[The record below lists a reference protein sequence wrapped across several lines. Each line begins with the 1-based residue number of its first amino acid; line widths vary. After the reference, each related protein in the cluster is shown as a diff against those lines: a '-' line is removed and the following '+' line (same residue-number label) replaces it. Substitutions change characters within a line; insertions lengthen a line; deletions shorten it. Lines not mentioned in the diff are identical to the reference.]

1 MSEPMFKQLA
11 LIGCGLMGG
20 SFALAMKRAGLVKRV
35 VGYSK
40 SPSTTAKALRLGVID
55 EAASSAMVAVSGAD
69 LVLLAIPVAATEAT
83 LRSIK
88 DLVRPDT
95 LIMDVGSTKQDVV
108 QSARAGLRDRFGCFV
123 PAHPIAGREVSGV
136 EHADADLYAGQQV
149 VLTPTE
155 LTQIA
160 QLKAAETLW
169 RALRSH
175 VTFMSPEAHDAAL
188 AASSHA
194 PHLVAM
200 AYMNSILKQADGH
213 RILSL
218 AGPGFRDFTRIAAAD
233 TTMWRDIF
241 MANRAEVLEQIHLL
255 QHMLGQYEA
264 ALLSNQPS
272 RLEALINQARDARS
286 QWHIGKVYAPDS
298 PKTV

>member
-1 MSEPMFKQLA
+1 MPEPMFKQLA

-20 SFALAMKRAGLVKRV
+20 SFALAMKQAGLVKRV

-55 EAASSAMVAVSGAD
+55 EEAGSAMVAVSGAD

-88 DLVRPDT
+88 DLIRPDT

-108 QSARAGLRDRFGCFV
+108 QAARAGLRNRFGCFV
-123 PAHPIAGREVSGV
+123 PAHPIAGKEVSGV
-136 EHADADLYAGQQV
+136 EHAEAGLYAGQQV

-155 LTQIA
+155 LTQVA
-160 QLKAAETLW
+160 QLRAAEALW
-169 RALRSH
+169 RALGSH
-175 VTFMSPEAHDAAL
+175 VTSMSPETHDSAL

-200 AYMNSILKQADGH
+200 AYMNSIVDQTDSH

-233 TTMWRDIF
+233 TTMWRDVF
-241 MANRAEVLEQIHLL
+241 LANRGEVLKQIHQL

-264 ALLSNQPS
+264 ALLAEQPQ
-272 RLEALINQARDARS
+272 RLESLINQARDARS
-286 QWHIGKVYAPDS
+286 QWHLGKIYAPEGS
-298 PKTV
+298 KPS